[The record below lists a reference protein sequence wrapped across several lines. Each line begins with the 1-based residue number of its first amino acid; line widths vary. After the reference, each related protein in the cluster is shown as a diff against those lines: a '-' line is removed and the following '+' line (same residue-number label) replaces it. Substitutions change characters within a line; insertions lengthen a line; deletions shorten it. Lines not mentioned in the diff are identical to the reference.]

1 MGYRRT
7 RVLLPVVALLVA
19 PSLGTAILSYSVTPG
34 EVAFVG
40 AASTEITVKN
50 VGNETAPLLV
60 SVADYS
66 LTADGQTAIGQPPP
80 SRSARRW
87 LRVTPPKLMLRPGQS
102 ANVRVSSVPAKNATP
117 GDHSAL
123 LLVGTDPKDGSG
135 EVRVNTRIAVRV
147 FIRVPGDIRRGVAVR
162 RFAVVPRKEGRPRV
176 LRLAVRNAGNIAEKF
191 PRGRATVELWR
202 GRQKLTTLRAR
213 VRTILPGTT
222 ATLDFTYRG
231 RARGKLT
238 AVVRLRPI
246 PEVVPTPGAAP
257 PRASLVRRYRVTL

>member
-1 MGYRRT
+1 MRRRRP
-7 RVLLPVVALLVA
+7 RVLIPVAALLMA
-19 PSLGTAILSYSVTPG
+19 PSLGNAILSYSVTPG

-40 AASTEITVKN
+40 VASTDITVKN
-50 VGNETAPLLV
+50 DGNETAPLLV

-66 LTADGQTAIGQPPP
+66 LTADGETAIGQPPP

-87 LRVTPPKLMLRPGQS
+87 LRATPPKMTLRPGQS

-123 LLVGTDPKDGSG
+123 LLIGTDPKGGSG

-162 RFAVVPRKEGRPRV
+162 RFAVMPHKEGRPPV

-202 GRQKLTTLRAR
+202 GRQKLTTLRAK
-213 VRTILPGTT
+213 VRTVLPGTT
-222 ATLDFTYRG
+222 ATMDFTYRG
-231 RARGKLT
+231 RATGKLT

-246 PEVVPTPGAAP
+246 PEVVPDPGTAQ
-257 PRASLVRRYRVTL
+257 PRASVVRRYRVRI